1 MEQAYTHEFQCV
13 YQLDKYP
20 FDTQVRLSAYHIL
33 YVLYLP
39 GMHLSF
45 ARETVELVPGILKMG
60 QPSQMTLFRITHWNL
75 LQSDILEGGMQVV
88 VVMKRKIMS

>member
-1 MEQAYTHEFQCV
+1 M
-13 YQLDKYP
+13 DKYT
-20 FDTQVRLSAYHIL
+20 FDTQVKLSAYHMCSIYQECL
-33 YVLYLP
+33 IE
-39 GMHLSF
+39 MHLRSF

-75 LQSDILEGGMQVV
+75 LHSDHLEGGMQVV

>member
-1 MEQAYTHEFQCV
+1 
-13 YQLDKYP
+13 
-20 FDTQVRLSAYHIL
+20 
-33 YVLYLP
+33 
-39 GMHLSF
+39 MHLSF